1 MIQEAIFYINLFFS
15 LLTNYI
21 PIMEILECICRQTDV
36 LLNESPE
43 LVPRVILYL
52 KVKVE
57 I

>member
-1 MIQEAIFYINLFFS
+1 
-15 LLTNYI
+15 
-21 PIMEILECICRQTDV
+21 MEILECICRQTDV

>member
-1 MIQEAIFYINLFFS
+1 
-15 LLTNYI
+15 
-21 PIMEILECICRQTDV
+21 MEILECICRQTDV

-57 I
+57 IWSQIYWHYLNWVPQ